1 MGNKQTSAL
10 IDKCNAEEKVDKS
23 SQPTH
28 KKDPGGRIE
37 MFAVPMKITPTKPL
51 TKATPKR
58 ITLTPVPVASNPTNQ
73 VTVQQVTST
82 APNSAKNTAFMPA
95 QKQVNV
101 ASSPVNA
108 MGSQITPRRVPLMP
122 ASNSQPKKNN
132 TCGQVTPRRV
142 PLTPVDTATPSSTSS
157 MSANGLKQGKNT
169 LENKDSARS
178 VPQVSTSSS
187 GDSGAENKTIQ
198 RQTSSGSAPR
208 RIKTKQRCPLL
219 LKDQLLRGSHQ
230 KSIQSPVK
238 Q

>member
-10 IDKCNAEEKVDKS
+10 TDKCNAEEKVDKS

-28 KKDPGGRIE
+28 KKDPAGRIE

-82 APNSAKNTAFMPA
+82 APDTAKNTAFMPA

-101 ASSPVNA
+101 GSSPVNA
-108 MGSQITPRRVPLMP
+108 MENQITPRRVPLMP
-122 ASNSQPKKNN
+122 AINSQPKKNN

-142 PLTPVDTATPSSTSS
+142 PLTPV
-157 MSANGLKQGKNT
+157 T
-169 LENKDSARS
+169 LPHPAQVHCPLTDSNRDKILQRAKILPVVFPKSQHRL
-178 VPQVSTSSS
+178 QVIL
-187 GDSGAENKTIQ
+187 EQ
-198 RQTSSGSAPR
+198 
-208 RIKTKQRCPLL
+208 KTKPFSVKPHLAVH
-219 LKDQLLRGSHQ
+219 RGG
-230 KSIQSPVK
+230 
-238 Q
+238 